1 MRFLVALV
9 IAIALIAACEKPLK
23 RCPALFYALSVLL
36 VGAYFYGSATN
47 ATGGLWPYF
56 LPLLQRCALAFLLFS
71 IVMFAGA
78 LRDSSPL
85 RTRIMAV
92 RRQLSIMACILAVG
106 HIAYYAASYLPRLAS
121 LPSFSLVCAFA
132 IALALVVLMAVLFA
146 TSLLAVKQRMKA
158 SGWKSIQRLAY
169 PFYVLIYVHL
179 ALFLA
184 PSALAG
190 KETAVVSLTVYTV
203 VMAAYVL
210 CRTRK
215 ALRRKA
221 KAAAMP
227 ASPA

>member
-1 MRFLVALV
+1 MALVAHGRPV
-9 IAIALIAACEKPLK
+9 RHVAACGE
-23 RCPALFYALSVLL
+23 
-36 VGAYFYGSATN
+36 
-47 ATGGLWPYF
+47 
-56 LPLLQRCALAFLLFS
+56 
-71 IVMFAGA
+71 
-78 LRDSSPL
+78 
-85 RTRIMAV
+85 
-92 RRQLSIMACILAVG
+92 
-106 HIAYYAASYLPRLAS
+106 AAHE
-121 LPSFSLVCAFA
+121 
-132 IALALVVLMAVLFA
+132 
-146 TSLLAVKQRMKA
+146 A

-215 ALRRKA
+215 ALQRKA